1 MSSHLP
7 NRLLRA
13 AVAAVAT
20 AEQDI
25 KQAYSYIAEHGPAD
39 PDSWKS
45 DLEQKLASLES
56 FPHRCSIAPE
66 SNHVDATIRQAVFVN
81 FRILFSVDEQI
92 VNVLA
97 VRHGAR
103 LPLSKEQLDER
114 L

>member
-1 MSSHLP
+1 MKFEV
-7 NRLLRA
+7 RLT
-13 AVAAVAT
+13 AT

-25 KQAYSYIAEHGPAD
+25 KQTYSYIAEHGPAD

-66 SNHVDATIRQAVFVN
+66 NNHVDVTIRQAVFVN

-103 LPLSKEQLDER
+103 LPLSQQEINER
-114 L
+114 T